1 MTQLPVR
8 VSLLFLQI
16 IPNISVQ
23 KKRRGLSA
31 DHANQ
36 GYIEKGGISHSIK

>member
-8 VSLLFLQI
+8 VSLLFLQKV
-16 IPNISVQ
+16 PNISAK

-36 GYIEKGGISHSIK
+36 GYIEKGGNSHSLK